1 MCRQAEEPES
11 LDSWSESGTVKNRYN
26 YSRRS
31 TFAQVLVTLIQNWLL
46 IEMGLYSAMITTVI
60 GALHLNPEEALS
72 MSDEQASWF
81 GSLPF
86 ICHPLASLLLSGY
99 FQDKFG
105 RKTTMVIVTIPTFI
119 AWMSLHFAQSIYVL
133 YMVSAIT
140 GMCTGLTEAPI
151 HSYIGEVSE
160 PHLRGTLSSIST
172 SATLIGI
179 FVMYVLSYLFDWRSV
194 ALICSASPVI
204 TFTCMTQIP
213 ESPTWLIVKNR
224 YEDAR
229 KSLCWLRGWVEPGK
243 VEEEFQALVKHAK
256 DSLRKNKSAQS
267 VGDGL
272 IKEGGYL
279 KTQFKEMTSRKVLLP
294 LRLILIVF
302 VFREITTFSAIRP
315 YLIGELHKLRTPI
328 NAKLVLII
336 SEVLVFI
343 GAMLNV
349 AFLHRFG
356 KRKIAILANGIV
368 ALCILGTGVYSSFLQ
383 DSTWMPQAAWLPV
396 IFWLTL
402 NFFCGFSA
410 VLLPW
415 QLVCEI
421 FPIAGRGLACGITAG
436 TKYLIQSAM
445 IKSYLFIENWISL
458 SGMMYLYGTGA
469 VLGVIHLY
477 FCLPETEGKTLQQI
491 ETYFTKNH
499 DRKEKYS
506 IGKAARV
513 DHHPGSVDC

>member
-1 MCRQAEEPES
+1 MSLEAEKLEGLNTQNEAVTIIKS
-11 LDSWSESGTVKNRYN
+11 RYN

-31 TFAQVLVTLIQNWLL
+31 AYAQVLATLIQNWLL
-46 IEMGLYSAMITTVI
+46 IEIGLDTAMTTMVI
-60 GALHLNPEEALS
+60 GALHLNSAEALS
-72 MSDEQASWF
+72 MNDEQASWF

-105 RKTTMVIVTIPTFI
+105 RRTTMILVTIPTFI
-119 AWMSLHFAQSIYVL
+119 AWVSLYFAQSMYVL
-133 YMVSAIT
+133 YLVSAVT
-140 GMCTGLTEAPI
+140 GMCTGLTEAPL
-151 HSYIGEVSE
+151 HSYIGEIGE

-172 SATLIGI
+172 SAVLVGI
-179 FVMYVLSYLFDWRSV
+179 FMMYVFCYLFTWRTV
-194 ALICSASPVI
+194 ALICSACPVI

-224 YEDAR
+224 LEDAR
-229 KSLCWLRGWVEPGK
+229 KSLCWLRGWVDPSE
-243 VEEEFQALVKHAK
+243 VEEEFQALVSHARN
-256 DSLRKNKSAQS
+256 SVQKNKAAQS

-272 IKEGGYL
+272 IKKDSYL
-279 KTQFKEMTSRKVLLP
+279 KTQFKEMTSKRVLLP

-315 YLIGELHKLRTPI
+315 YLIGELNKLHTPI
-328 NAKLVLII
+328 NAKLVLIL

-343 GAMLNV
+343 GAMMNV
-349 AFLHRFG
+349 VCLRRLG
-356 KRKIAILANGIV
+356 KRKIAIFANGIV
-368 ALCILGTGVYSSFLQ
+368 AICILGTGIYCSFLQ
-383 DSTWMPQAAWLPV
+383 DSTRFPQAAWLPV
-396 IFWLTL
+396 IFWLML
-402 NFFCGFSA
+402 SLFCGFSA
-410 VLLPW
+410 TLLPW

-421 FPIAGRGLACGITAG
+421 FPIVGRGLATGITAG

-445 IKSYLFIENWISL
+445 VKSYLFIETYIGL

-491 ETYFTKNH
+491 ESYFTKNH
-499 DRKEKYS
+499 DRKEKFS
-506 IGKAARV
+506 VGTAARAEPKV
-513 DHHPGSVDC
+513 